1 MRSSVR
7 LASSTLALAF
17 IVGCSAESFVGTS
30 TPKDPPNVGGGG
42 DAGTGDAGD
51 GGAVAPDSGID
62 AALPPGCDAAKLPA
76 DDACVI
82 DEASGVFVSAQ
93 TGSVSGDG
101 SRLKPL
107 ATIGAAI
114 ITATSTKKRVYVCE
128 GSYAE
133 SVVLANGVAM
143 FGGFDCTT
151 WSWNANGRA
160 KIASPTSPAM
170 RASAIALD
178 TRVEGF
184 DVVAPAGTPSASSS
198 IGFIAVN
205 SPAVRFIH
213 GSITAGA
220 GFAGVAG
227 VDATQLT
234 NGPWIDGDANVDDIV
249 CGGSVMCETAHAFRS
264 GGVNACVGKQGFKG
278 GDGGGGGSGGIFT
291 RNPISGFSVVA
302 AQTSGGATVATS
314 TTAAGGTG
322 SSATQPGSAGGAG
335 ASGGNGAPIG
345 TFSASGYTPS
355 DGSAA
360 VDGTPGQGGGGGA
373 GYGVPSSRFNNY
385 VSGAKVYGIPGS
397 GGGAGGC
404 PGLAGTPGTGGG
416 ASVALVAVDSPMR
429 LEDSKLTASTGGDGG
444 AAGISTVGTA
454 GGTRGGNASISSF
467 GYANFLGANGG
478 SGGNGGLAGQGAG
491 GPSIGF
497 AYHGTAPTL
506 LATTVKNAAGGKGA
520 PSKNTPAG
528 TIIGAPDGFAND
540 KVAY

>member
-1 MRSSVR
+1 
-7 LASSTLALAF
+7 
-17 IVGCSAESFVGTS
+17 
-30 TPKDPPNVGGGG
+30 
-42 DAGTGDAGD
+42 
-51 GGAVAPDSGID
+51 
-62 AALPPGCDAAKLPA
+62 
-76 DDACVI
+76 
-82 DEASGVFVSAQ
+82 
-93 TGSVSGDG
+93 
-101 SRLKPL
+101 
-107 ATIGAAI
+107 
-114 ITATSTKKRVYVCE
+114 
-128 GSYAE
+128 
-133 SVVLANGVAM
+133 VVLANGVAM

-170 RASAIALD
+170 RAGAIALD

-205 SPAVRFIH
+205 SPGVRFVH

-227 VDATQLT
+227 ADATQLT
-234 NGPWIDGDANVDDIV
+234 NGPSINGEANVDDAA
-249 CGGSVMCETAHAFRS
+249 CGGSLMQFCQAQHTSRA
-264 GGVNACVGKQGFKG
+264 GGVNACVGKLGFNGGSG
-278 GDGGGGGSGGIFT
+278 GDGGSGGIFT
-291 RNPISGFSVVA
+291 RNPISPPPFSIVTA
-302 AQTSGGATVATS
+302 PKSGGPTVATS

-322 SSATQPGSAGGAG
+322 SSPTQPGGAGGAG

-360 VDGTPGQGGGGGA
+360 VDGAPGQGGGGGA
-373 GYGVPSSRFNNY
+373 GYGVPGSRFNSY
-385 VSGAKVYGIPGS
+385 ASGATVYGIPGS

-404 PGLAGTPGTGGG
+404 PGLAGTPGKGGG
-416 ASVALVAVDSPMR
+416 ASVALVAFDSPMR
-429 LEDSKLTASTGGDGG
+429 LEDSKLTASAGGDGG
-444 AAGISTVGTA
+444 AAGISTAGTP
-454 GGTRGGNASISSF
+454 GGKGGANDSVSSF
-467 GYANFLGANGG
+467 GSVNFLGANGG

-528 TIIGAPDGFAND
+528 TIIASPDGFAND